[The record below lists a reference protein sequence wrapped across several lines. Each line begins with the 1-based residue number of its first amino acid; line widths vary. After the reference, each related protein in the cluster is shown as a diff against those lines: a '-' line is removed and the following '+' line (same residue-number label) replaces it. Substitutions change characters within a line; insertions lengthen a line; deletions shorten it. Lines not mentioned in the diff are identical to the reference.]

1 MSQIYKFGYN
11 IENKITR
18 IFVFIGARLIE
29 KNNTINLNKLFSDE
43 PKNKLFEDIFSP
55 LELSNVK
62 KSNTSIYFI
71 DEQIHPDDTIETV
84 KKKLIKAIISE
95 LNISFGEIYLFA
107 KKKKKMSAYGLYQ
120 HLTQNEKIELTNARL
135 TQFLLNI
142 DEIDTSTLETRDI
155 YDYDDI
161 IGLNI
166 DNKEMLVDEPIGQ
179 KFISVETTFPYTVN
193 PYNALVYDS
202 FLERNAKEIT
212 ITTNQNLLM
221 SIGPISDNMI
231 ILCNAEDVFKYA
243 KTIDLSEESTSKI
256 YFPYLFEKEIINLS
270 LLESEKQTLLVET
283 TTSIEEDAFI
293 TNIDNIN
300 LFYNIFNGKT
310 KNLEYTEV
318 GIKQINFT
326 LKPMYSFNLPLDTIF
341 KLIHASEN
349 IPLIK
354 FNPSKRQEKLY
365 RLYTDKVAT
374 NGRKIPY
381 LNKSTILKLIKEIGG
396 NKMVAVY
403 IEHKTNID
411 SIIPIMCEFESN
423 GNINI
428 KAKLV
433 DAINIEELNTLINE
447 AVNPVIDVV
456 KSYLSQSGYIMN
468 NFETI
473 DSNNIY
479 INEVDYAFKIPITKK
494 LNLKSLSKCLS
505 SIFSVISDDISKGA
519 VLRFKRVAHYNEM
532 DSQEAYIVEMLN
544 KNGTETEIITGL
556 MSNYNIKTETK
567 ARKKFADFVSS
578 LQVMQTGFNNKKLK
592 IKNNPGFLT
601 TIVQDKFNPSLL
613 INITGIN
620 DINYL
625 NTIPIY
631 IDSLLRITQEPN
643 STVVADDINNQC
655 KGKTKIQN
663 ITHIPD
669 IIAPAGKTQQ
679 QTQLNIIAN
688 ELVFDKEDDE
698 DNEDAGLSMLDILMM
713 SDAEEDDDAEDDD
726 AEDNDAEGEQEGG
739 ASPKNINN
747 DSNDDR
753 DDIKMDITGL
763 SLSNPNP
770 FFDKLQKREPTL
782 FLTENE
788 GGFSAYSRI
797 CPWNVRRQPIILT
810 DNEKKNIDKNHKG
823 SYDESI
829 EYKSSKDGKKYHY
842 ICPRYWSIKDG
853 VSLTEE
859 QVKSGKYGSI
869 IPQNAKKVPK
879 GAGVFEFTS
888 KKYHTGEDG
897 KYEKTYPGF
906 LKSDK
911 HPDGLCI
918 PCCFK
923 AWNSNE
929 QQKRR
934 EACSTENDDKTD
946 KDQNQNILD
955 EYIKGPDKF
964 PLEPNRNGYLPLVL
978 QRFLRTDN
986 RKCQIS
992 MTNTNLRQNYPCILR
1007 HGVEVSKTQSFVA
1020 CISDAWVDISKKATL
1035 SISEFKEV
1043 MIDAI
1048 DIDIF
1053 MTLQNG
1059 NLIDIFDSSEEVK
1072 LDPYKKSKIY
1082 KNTKINSKSKLSL
1095 LQKVAR
1101 SYENFVKFLRDN
1113 TITIDYKYLWDLI
1126 CLPNPKLFDKGLNLA
1141 IIELKE
1147 DDITSNV
1154 QLLCPSNYYAG
1165 SFFEANKPTLIIMK
1179 KGNYYEPIYSFED
1192 KGDSLVITRQ
1202 FSSRS
1207 IDSIKKT
1214 LELIKKSMNEKCSP
1228 LPSMPNIYKF
1238 GKNISLRNLVH
1249 LLKLKEFVIET
1260 QIINYNGKVIG
1271 LIANKED
1278 KRGMIPC
1285 YPSSIIIDLTPSY
1298 TWMDDDIGSTYENTL
1313 EFLNYVYKLYS
1324 GRIPCKPKLKII
1336 EDGLIVGILTQTNQF
1351 VPLSEPVQ
1359 DTYGDDI
1366 PSIQNTN
1373 YALIDKSSISGKE
1386 EDKERIKYIKN
1397 IKLESSFY
1405 NVFRNSIKTLLSKFE
1420 YKKIRQDIENNIN
1433 SPTLLYLDKLK
1444 NVDKLLR
1451 ELTQNDIEFSK
1462 YSAKILSELTDV
1474 TNCHMIS
1481 DDTCKTKKFCLSLEN
1496 GNCRLKIPN
1505 KNLINGKKN
1514 EIMYFGRIADE
1525 LIRYSRIKSFIFRS
1539 NTFLSFAD
1547 IKYNLRENEI
1557 ILLHSLLTQDYFDDI
1572 VIAPVNKYVNYNT
1585 YDTSQPLIT
1594 QSYTSNIETTNILD
1608 DVDVATCGNKTT
1620 TIIDIKSKW
1629 KALLPPNSIELS
1641 FNNEPTICSFD
1652 IILTLIKAT
1661 GKDNIITKVELKE
1674 ILVTE
1679 YKKYDENIDKI
1690 LDILVSQGKR
1700 FMTKKIKK
1708 GEITLENMIM
1718 STEYYATNLDIW
1730 ILAVKYNIPIIFIS
1744 STKLVENDKDILV
1757 AHTDGTNKYFFI
1769 RSPGVRN
1776 NNIPKYR
1783 LIVAPNNVSQ
1793 IPITELSIELQNKI
1807 RENTK
1812 PDILSEFIENF
1823 KLTNFNNPNKKLVIS
1838 NK

>member
-1 MSQIYKFGYN
+1 
-11 IENKITR
+11 
-18 IFVFIGARLIE
+18 
-29 KNNTINLNKLFSDE
+29 
-43 PKNKLFEDIFSP
+43 
-55 LELSNVK
+55 
-62 KSNTSIYFI
+62 
-71 DEQIHPDDTIETV
+71 
-84 KKKLIKAIISE
+84 
-95 LNISFGEIYLFA
+95 
-107 KKKKKMSAYGLYQ
+107 
-120 HLTQNEKIELTNARL
+120 
-135 TQFLLNI
+135 
-142 DEIDTSTLETRDI
+142 
-155 YDYDDI
+155 
-161 IGLNI
+161 
-166 DNKEMLVDEPIGQ
+166 
-179 KFISVETTFPYTVN
+179 
-193 PYNALVYDS
+193 
-202 FLERNAKEIT
+202 
-212 ITTNQNLLM
+212 
-221 SIGPISDNMI
+221 
-231 ILCNAEDVFKYA
+231 
-243 KTIDLSEESTSKI
+243 
-256 YFPYLFEKEIINLS
+256 
-270 LLESEKQTLLVET
+270 
-283 TTSIEEDAFI
+283 
-293 TNIDNIN
+293 
-300 LFYNIFNGKT
+300 
-310 KNLEYTEV
+310 
-318 GIKQINFT
+318 
-326 LKPMYSFNLPLDTIF
+326 
-341 KLIHASEN
+341 
-349 IPLIK
+349 
-354 FNPSKRQEKLY
+354 
-365 RLYTDKVAT
+365 
-374 NGRKIPY
+374 
-381 LNKSTILKLIKEIGG
+381 
-396 NKMVAVY
+396 
-403 IEHKTNID
+403 
-411 SIIPIMCEFESN
+411 
-423 GNINI
+423 
-428 KAKLV
+428 
-433 DAINIEELNTLINE
+433 
-447 AVNPVIDVV
+447 
-456 KSYLSQSGYIMN
+456 
-468 NFETI
+468 
-473 DSNNIY
+473 
-479 INEVDYAFKIPITKK
+479 
-494 LNLKSLSKCLS
+494 
-505 SIFSVISDDISKGA
+505 
-519 VLRFKRVAHYNEM
+519 
-532 DSQEAYIVEMLN
+532 
-544 KNGTETEIITGL
+544 
-556 MSNYNIKTETK
+556 
-567 ARKKFADFVSS
+567 
-578 LQVMQTGFNNKKLK
+578 
-592 IKNNPGFLT
+592 
-601 TIVQDKFNPSLL
+601 
-613 INITGIN
+613 
-620 DINYL
+620 
-625 NTIPIY
+625 
-631 IDSLLRITQEPN
+631 
-643 STVVADDINNQC
+643 
-655 KGKTKIQN
+655 
-663 ITHIPD
+663 
-669 IIAPAGKTQQ
+669 
-679 QTQLNIIAN
+679 
-688 ELVFDKEDDE
+688 
-698 DNEDAGLSMLDILMM
+698 
-713 SDAEEDDDAEDDD
+713 
-726 AEDNDAEGEQEGG
+726 
-739 ASPKNINN
+739 
-747 DSNDDR
+747 
-753 DDIKMDITGL
+753 
-763 SLSNPNP
+763 
-770 FFDKLQKREPTL
+770 
-782 FLTENE
+782 
-788 GGFSAYSRI
+788 
-797 CPWNVRRQPIILT
+797 
-810 DNEKKNIDKNHKG
+810 
-823 SYDESI
+823 
-829 EYKSSKDGKKYHY
+829 
-842 ICPRYWSIKDG
+842 
-853 VSLTEE
+853 
-859 QVKSGKYGSI
+859 
-869 IPQNAKKVPK
+869 
-879 GAGVFEFTS
+879 
-888 KKYHTGEDG
+888 
-897 KYEKTYPGF
+897 
-906 LKSDK
+906 
-911 HPDGLCI
+911 
-918 PCCFK
+918 
-923 AWNSNE
+923 
-929 QQKRR
+929 
-934 EACSTENDDKTD
+934 
-946 KDQNQNILD
+946 
-955 EYIKGPDKF
+955 
-964 PLEPNRNGYLPLVL
+964 
-978 QRFLRTDN
+978 
-986 RKCQIS
+986 
-992 MTNTNLRQNYPCILR
+992 
-1007 HGVEVSKTQSFVA
+1007 
-1020 CISDAWVDISKKATL
+1020 
-1035 SISEFKEV
+1035 
-1043 MIDAI
+1043 
-1048 DIDIF
+1048 
-1053 MTLQNG
+1053 
-1059 NLIDIFDSSEEVK
+1059 
-1072 LDPYKKSKIY
+1072 
-1082 KNTKINSKSKLSL
+1082 
-1095 LQKVAR
+1095 
-1101 SYENFVKFLRDN
+1101 
-1113 TITIDYKYLWDLI
+1113 
-1126 CLPNPKLFDKGLNLA
+1126 
-1141 IIELKE
+1141 
-1147 DDITSNV
+1147 
-1154 QLLCPSNYYAG
+1154 
-1165 SFFEANKPTLIIMK
+1165 
-1179 KGNYYEPIYSFED
+1179 
-1192 KGDSLVITRQ
+1192 
-1202 FSSRS
+1202 
-1207 IDSIKKT
+1207 
-1214 LELIKKSMNEKCSP
+1214 MNEKCSP

-1462 YSAKILSELTDV
+1462 YSAKILSELNDV